1 MLYDIKYCVTFGD
14 VWYAQRIL
22 DKNPRI
28 VGKICVYTYITV
40 PAKNYAD
47 ARAQFTHTG

>member
-1 MLYDIKYCVTFGD
+1 MLYDIKYSVTFGD

-22 DKNPRI
+22 DKNLR
-28 VGKICVYTYITV
+28 KASKNLREYITV

-47 ARAQFTHTG
+47 ACAQFTHTG